1 MIPMGGG
8 GIPMGGGGIPMGGGG
23 IPMGGGG
30 SFGANPL
37 RRTIGLG
44 KASQIV
50 KLEIYWSTTD
60 TTQTFSNVPLDT
72 VIHITEGKPQ
82 FEQLQP
88 RSFGP

>member
-1 MIPMGGG
+1 MSGD
-8 GIPMGGGGIPMGGGG
+8 GISMSGDGISMS
-23 IPMGGGG
+23 GGG

-37 RRTIGLG
+37 RQTIGLG
-44 KASQIV
+44 KASQFV

-60 TTQTFSNVPLDT
+60 TTQTFSNVPLDA
-72 VIHITEGKPQ
+72 VIHITEGKLQ